1 MPTPNGSASSL
12 DYGRRRSSP
21 SRTDLPTT
29 AAHIN
34 ISPTLVVVS
43 PLVLIVGRVSTD
55 ASGVRGEAYAAGQR
69 YFQGIA
75 RGGGT
80 PVMLPP
86 LTTLAGD
93 LEETLSRFDAVV
105 LHGGGDVDPLRYGQE
120 PQTDKLYGIVA
131 EHDEVEL
138 AVARAAVQADL
149 PMLAICRGMQV
160 LNVAMGGTLH
170 QDSGGGTHSYA
181 HHAVELTP
189 GSRLAT
195 ALGTQVKAGH
205 CVHHQTID
213 RVADGLEVV
222 GRSADGLIHAA
233 EVIGSTWVVATQW
246 HPEDTADTDSQQQA
260 LFSALIAQA

>member
-1 MPTPNGSASSL
+1 M
-12 DYGRRRSSP
+12 
-21 SRTDLPTT
+21 
-29 AAHIN
+29 
-34 ISPTLVVVS
+34 S
-43 PLVLIVGRVSTD
+43 PLVVIVGRASTE

-69 YFQGIA
+69 YFHGIA

-86 LTTLAGD
+86 VISLVSNVKEILR
-93 LEETLSRFDAVV
+93 RFDGVV

-120 PQTDKLYGIVA
+120 RQTEKLYGIVA

-138 AVARAAVQADL
+138 AVARAAVEVDL

-170 QDSGGGTHSYA
+170 QDIGGGTHSYA
-181 HHAVELTP
+181 HHSVELTP

-195 ALGTQVKAGH
+195 AIGTPVMAGH

-213 RVADGLEVV
+213 RVADGLKVV

-233 EVIGSTWVVATQW
+233 EVIGSTWAVATQW
-246 HPEDTADTDSQQQA
+246 HPEDTADTDNQQQA
-260 LFSALIAQA
+260 LFNALMAQA